1 MMLAL
6 ACLLLLAAYLGYR
19 RYRNYFA
26 PAVISPASWGA
37 VLFLYATLDHGMFDV
52 SFKGIMIITLWNFSL
67 LIGVYL
73 FTDTN
78 IVRIKNSLS
87 AERPFKPWVRN
98 LYYKISV
105 WGLLPTL
112 YISYKQVNSMTGDS
126 LMFNLRMA
134 NTGTIETDYN
144 QGIFAYVYTFAF
156 VSYLIELYSFHR
168 GQSKR
173 RVIILF
179 LINLVLSLVTM
190 AKSSFL
196 FLFFTSLVIVMYKR
210 KISFKKVFLV
220 AATMFLLMASIQLL
234 RAGDNN
240 EKGKVLSDMLYSYVF
255 GGIPALD
262 EIVNSQMSSKYPGQ
276 HSMAFMNNIQV
287 KMGVK
292 SDHPKEYE
300 HDITDEGY
308 LYTPY
313 PTNVYT
319 MIGLFW
325 LDYGYK
331 GVLWFSFV
339 IGALAGYFYKM
350 TMRGHTWAIVLYAYF
365 SCVLMLQFF
374 GEYIFTNL
382 SYLLQL
388 IVLSLFAYKFSYSI
402 KWHKST
408 SSLPRTMEKN
418 ILNPK

>member
-1 MMLAL
+1 MLVL
-6 ACLLLLAAYLGYR
+6 ACLLLLIAYGGYR

-37 VLFLYATLDHGMFDV
+37 VLLLYATLDHGMFEV
-52 SFKGIMIITLWNFSL
+52 SFKGVMIIALWNFSL
-67 LIGVYL
+67 LAGIYL

-78 IVRIKNSLS
+78 IVRIKNVTSVVK
-87 AERPFKPWVRN
+87 PFNPWVRN

-112 YISYKQVNSMTGDS
+112 YISYKQVSSMVGDS

-134 NTGTIETDYN
+134 NTGGVETDYN

-156 VSYLIELYSFHR
+156 VSYLIELYSFR
-168 GQSKR
+168 KGESKR

-179 LINLVLSLVTM
+179 FINLILSLVTM

-196 FLFFTSLVIVMYKR
+196 FLFFTSLVIIMYKR
-210 KISFKKVFLV
+210 KISFKRVLLV

-240 EKGKVLSDMLYSYVF
+240 ERGKVISDMLYSYVF

-262 EIVNSQMSSKYPGQ
+262 EIVNSQMRSKYPGQ
-276 HSMAFMNNIQV
+276 HSMALMNNIQV
-287 KMGVK
+287 KIGIKVE
-292 SDHPKEYE
+292 HPKEYE

-331 GVLWFSFV
+331 GVIWFSFV
-339 IGALAGYFYKM
+339 IGALAGYFYKL
-350 TMRGHTWAIVLYAYF
+350 TMRGHRWAIVLYAYF

>member
-1 MMLAL
+1 MLIL
-6 ACLLLLAAYLGYR
+6 ACLLLLIAYGGYR

-37 VLFLYATLDHGMFDV
+37 VLLLYAALDHGMFEV
-52 SFKGIMIITLWNFSL
+52 SFKGMMIIALWNFSL
-67 LIGVYL
+67 LAGVYL

-78 IVRIKNSLS
+78 IVRIKNVASVVK
-87 AERPFKPWVRN
+87 PFNPWVRN

-112 YISYKQVNSMTGDS
+112 YISYKQVSSMVGDS

-134 NTGTIETDYN
+134 NTGGVETDYN

-156 VSYLIELYSFHR
+156 VSYLIELYSFR
-168 GQSKR
+168 KGESKR
-173 RVIILF
+173 RLIILF
-179 LINLVLSLVTM
+179 LINLILSLVTM

-210 KISFKKVFLV
+210 KVAFKKVLLI

-240 EKGKVLSDMLYSYVF
+240 ERGKVISDMLYSYVF

-262 EIVNSQMSSKYPGQ
+262 EIVNSRMRSKYPGQ
-276 HSMAFMNNIQV
+276 NSMALMNNIQV
-287 KMGVK
+287 KMGIK
-292 SDHPKEYE
+292 SEHPKEYE

-331 GVLWFSFV
+331 GVVWFSFV
-339 IGALAGYFYKM
+339 IGALAGYFYKL
-350 TMRGHTWAIVLYAYF
+350 TIRGHRWAIVLYAYF
-365 SCVLMLQFF
+365 SCVLLLQFF